1 MLQRQFS
8 QNAEAD
14 FNFNPEF
21 GGRIED
27 QYSSVKRHRTHET
40 WQTADSDY
48 RLLLLRPLFCL
59 LVSPLAP
66 GFSVTS

>member
-1 MLQRQFS
+1 MTHKKPQYQHFILVIEEQEVLQRQFS

-21 GGRIED
+21 GGRIEG

-40 WQTADSDY
+40 
-48 RLLLLRPLFCL
+48 
-59 LVSPLAP
+59 
-66 GFSVTS
+66 